1 LEDRDAI
8 KLSVVLAAP
17 VAGPGIAG
25 CLAALEPQIA
35 SVGGELLV
43 IDGSRTGSAARW
55 TTDTAKSRIIR
66 LPPGTDV
73 PKLWQAGIGASKGKI
88 IALLV
93 DSCVPS
99 PDWIERILH
108 AHLAPPAVIGGAI
121 DLSLTVGLVDSA
133 VYFCRYS
140 RYMPPFD
147 QCFQEDLPGTNC
159 SYKRASLDGLQ
170 KEMADGFWETFVH
183 RKMRSRGEQLFCDP
197 QILVEHVGPT
207 SAMSF
212 LGVRFA
218 HGRRFAAR
226 RAVELSPG
234 QRIFRTL
241 ASPLVPFLMLQRIA
255 AQVWARRRNRARF
268 LSSLPLLMAF
278 LISWSAG
285 EFFGYLLGPSRQGPH
300 DADENSRVLGEV

>member
-1 LEDRDAI
+1 MEDRDAI

-17 VAGPGIAG
+17 VAGPGIAR
-25 CLAALEPQIA
+25 CLAALKPQIA
-35 SVGGELLV
+35 PFGGELLV
-43 IDGSRTGSAARW
+43 IDGSRTGSVSRW
-55 TTDTAKSRIIR
+55 VPDIAECRIIR

-73 PKLWQAGIGASKGKI
+73 PKLWQAGICASKGEV
-88 IALLV
+88 IALLA

-121 DLSLTVGLVDSA
+121 DLSLTTGLVDSA

-147 QCFQEDLPGTNC
+147 PCFQEDLPGINC
-159 SYKRASLDGLQ
+159 SYKRASLEGLQ

-197 QILVEHVGPT
+197 QILVEHIGPT
-207 SAMSF
+207 SGMSF

-226 RAVELSPG
+226 RAAELSPS
-234 QRIFRTL
+234 QRILRTV

-255 AQVWARRRNRARF
+255 VQVWARRRYRARF
-268 LSSLPLLMAF
+268 LFSLPLLMAF
-278 LISWSAG
+278 LMSWSTG
-285 EFFGYLLGPSRQGPH
+285 EFFGYLLGPSGQGPH